1 MKELKKNIESEKVL
15 KKLTEIPDLSGGTT
29 TTVPCGI
36 GSTITIS
43 IAYCPTSKCTDRC
56 GTRG

>member
-29 TTVPCGI
+29 VPCGI
-36 GSTITIS
+36 GGTITLS